1 MHELKSEKLQSPFH
15 ERVPFFSSLIHSSA
29 RTLTTMPPKFVPR
42 DRKKGRIAKA
52 KAKNSHSHDEPEDAN
67 AAEIVPP
74 TLSEKEAR
82 RTALQEEIRAQNSTA
97 VISGKKKKRLDKYI
111 DNKLK
116 KEENLALIKK
126 LAAQKVDTS
135 LLLSSKKVGRGG
147 ESARERLERALREKE
162 QGINLEA
169 NDAILFEQRK
179 RPAQEL
185 ESESDDEQTSTP
197 QANGS
202 KPAPAKVSAPAS
214 APAAA
219 PGKGGLFAAG
229 GLFGS
234 GLKRPLET
242 DEEGKPVI
250 KSRKRT
256 KVVTKSTPV
265 VAQEPEWDGFSGDED
280 GEDDEDEDESS
291 EEDIEDGE
299 EDSEEEDEEDDEDD
313 EDSDEDSEE
322 ESDSDDEDME
332 DADAVKEAQKARS
345 SAFKMWATEK
355 RNEAIGFVPSSNLE
369 AVNST
374 TVKQPTNFVPRAP
387 SPETLP
393 PELVV
398 SATTESD
405 NRPAISLVIPRTPEI
420 QEARLKL
427 PVVQEEQKIM
437 EAVHNNNVLVV
448 WGATGSGKTTQ
459 VPQMMFESGY
469 GSKIGQTDGDGKAKG
484 MIGVT
489 QPRRVAA
496 VSVSERVGTE
506 LCDMKDRVGYQIRF
520 DTTVSKDTAIK
531 FMTDGILLREI
542 ANDFILSRYSA
553 IVIDEAHERS
563 VNTDILIGMMS
574 RIVDLR
580 AQMAKEEPEKYYPL
594 KLVIMS
600 ATLRI
605 TDFTE
610 NTRLFRNGPPPIVKA
625 EGRQYPVTDHFARK
639 TTHDYVDD
647 MFHKVTRGHKKLPP
661 GGMLCFLT
669 GQQEIIQLAKKLRQH
684 FPADT
689 GSQVKQPRVHVSA
702 ADAPLEIDDMDAEA
716 QPAPRKDEDDDD
728 DDSDV
733 EITGLDDEEDDK
745 DFVIEGEEQPVEA
758 LRVHVLPLYSQ
769 LPTKQQLKVFE
780 EPPAGSRL
788 IVLAT
793 NVAETS
799 LTIPGVRYVFDCGR
813 SKEKKY
819 EASTGVQTFEIDFI
833 SKASAAQRAGR
844 AGRTGPGHCYR
855 LYSSAVYERD
865 FEEYAIPEILRSP
878 IEGVVLSLKNMDI
891 QTVVNFPFP
900 TPPDRKAL
908 AKAEKLLTY
917 LGAIDA
923 HGKITETGK
932 ELAAYPLSPRFARML
947 LLGRRYNL
955 SAHTIALVASLAV
968 PELFIPQT
976 QYNLENA
983 PDEAESDDEN
993 DTARERFAKR
1003 QIRSEADNIAASA
1016 AEVKRRAYGKAHAT
1030 LSRWDDRSDAL
1041 KLLTAMAAFSASSS
1055 PASFCA
1061 DYFLREKAMKEAG
1074 QLKQQLTAIVRS
1086 HSRTGTDDPT
1096 LSQKTLPP
1104 PTDKQRAILKQFVA
1118 AGFIDQ
1124 VAVRADIIGVAL
1136 SRNPRR
1142 AIEVPYRTLFTSS
1155 SGDIVGQDPE
1165 ARAAAKLSYVHPS
1178 SVLARLTVPEMPDYI
1193 IYSHLSRQAPS
1204 PPFDSIPKTR
1214 LHPLTTVTAKQLAN
1228 LAEGTPLL
1236 EVGKPVGKIEQL
1248 PRGADG
1254 RERREVW
1261 VGLSLR
1267 GEKEG
1272 TPWPVGAR
1280 KVVQKRV
1287 GGAWEIEKVVG

>member
-1 MHELKSEKLQSPFH
+1 
-15 ERVPFFSSLIHSSA
+15 
-29 RTLTTMPPKFVPR
+29 MPPKFVPR

-52 KAKNSHSHDEPEDAN
+52 KAKNSHSYDEPQDAN
-67 AAEIVPP
+67 AAEIVPATP
-74 TLSEKEAR
+74 SEKEAR
-82 RTALQEEIRAQNSTA
+82 RSALQAEIRAQNSTTI
-97 VISGKKKKRLDKYI
+97 ISGKKKKRLDKYI

-126 LAAQKVDTS
+126 LAAGKIDTS
-135 LLLSSKKVGRGG
+135 LLLSSKKLGRGG
-147 ESARERLERALREKE
+147 ESARERLERALAEKE

-185 ESESDDEQTSTP
+185 ESESDDEHTSTS

-202 KPAPAKVSAPAS
+202 RSASVKAPAPV
-214 APAAA
+214 AA

-229 GLFGS
+229 QGLFGS

-256 KVVTKSTPV
+256 KVVTKSAPV
-265 VAQEPEWDGFSGDED
+265 VAQEPEWTGFSGDE
-280 GEDDEDEDESS
+280 EDQEEEESS

-299 EDSEEEDEEDDEDD
+299 EDSEEEEEDDDEEDDE

-322 ESDSDDEDME
+322 ESDSDEDME
-332 DADAVKEAQKARS
+332 DAEAVKEAQKARS

-355 RNEAIGFVPSSNLE
+355 RNEAIGFVPSTNLE
-369 AVNST
+369 TVNST

-387 SPETLP
+387 SPENLP
-393 PELVV
+393 PELAV

-506 LCDMKDRVGYQIRF
+506 LCSLKDRVGYQIRF

-580 AQMAKEEPEKYYPL
+580 AQMAKEEPDKYYPL

-625 EGRQYPVTDHFARK
+625 EGRQYPVTEHFARK

-647 MFHKVTRGHKKLPP
+647 MFHKITRGHKKLPP

-728 DDSDV
+728 DDSDI
-733 EITGLDDEEDDK
+733 EIRGLDDEEDDK
-745 DFVIEGEEQPVEA
+745 EFVIEGEEQPVEA

-855 LYSSAVYERD
+855 LFSSAVYERD
-865 FEEYAIPEILRSP
+865 FEDYAIPEILRSP

-993 DTARERFAKR
+993 DTARERFTKR

-1016 AEVKRRAYGKAHAT
+1016 AEIKRRAYGKAHST

-1041 KLLTAMAAFSASSS
+1041 KLLTAMAAYSASSS
-1055 PASFCA
+1055 PSSFCS

-1074 QLKQQLTAIVRS
+1074 QLKHQLTAIVRS

-1104 PTDKQRAILKQFVA
+1104 PTDHQRAILKQFVA

-1136 SRNPRR
+1136 SRSPRR

-1155 SGDIVGQDPE
+1155 AGDIVGQDPE

-1204 PPFDSIPKTR
+1204 PPFDTLPKTR

>member
-1 MHELKSEKLQSPFH
+1 
-15 ERVPFFSSLIHSSA
+15 
-29 RTLTTMPPKFVPR
+29 MPPKFVPR

-52 KAKNSHSHDEPEDAN
+52 KAKSSHSHDEPEDAN
-67 AAEIVPP
+67 AAEIVPATP
-74 TLSEKEAR
+74 SEKEAR
-82 RTALQEEIRAQNSTA
+82 RTALQAEIRGQNSTA

-126 LAAQKVDTS
+126 LAAGKVDTS
-135 LLLSSKKVGRGG
+135 LLLSSKKLGRGG
-147 ESARERLERALREKE
+147 ESARERLERALAEKE

-179 RPAQEL
+179 RPAQET
-185 ESESDDEQTSTP
+185 ESESEDEQTSTS

-202 KPAPAKVSAPAS
+202 KS

-229 GLFGS
+229 QGLFGS

-256 KVVTKSTPV
+256 KVVTKSAPV
-265 VAQEPEWDGFSGDED
+265 VAREPAWEGFSGDEN
-280 GEDDEDEDESS
+280 GEDDEESS

-299 EDSEEEDEEDDEDD
+299 EDSEEEEEDDDEEEDE
-313 EDSDEDSEE
+313 EDSDEESEE
-322 ESDSDDEDME
+322 ESDSDEDME
-332 DADAVKEAQKARS
+332 DAEAVKEAQKARS

-369 AVNST
+369 TVNST

-393 PELVV
+393 PELAVP
-398 SATTESD
+398 ATTESD

-437 EAVHNNNVLVV
+437 EAVHRNNVLVV

-506 LCDMKDRVGYQIRF
+506 LCGLKDRVGYQIRF
-520 DTTVSKDTAIK
+520 DTTVSKETAIK

-647 MFHKVTRGHKKLPP
+647 MFHKITRGHKKLPP

-669 GQQEIIQLAKKLRQH
+669 GQQEIIQLAKKLRQA

-716 QPAPRKDEDDDD
+716 QPAPRRDEDDDD
-728 DDSDV
+728 DDSDI
-733 EITGLDDEEDDK
+733 EIRGLDDEDDDK
-745 DFVIEGEEQPVEA
+745 EFVIEGEDQPVEA

-819 EASTGVQTFEIDFI
+819 
-833 SKASAAQRAGR
+833 
-844 AGRTGPGHCYR
+844 
-855 LYSSAVYERD
+855 
-865 FEEYAIPEILRSP
+865 
-878 IEGVVLSLKNMDI
+878 
-891 QTVVNFPFP
+891 
-900 TPPDRKAL
+900 
-908 AKAEKLLTY
+908 
-917 LGAIDA
+917 
-923 HGKITETGK
+923 
-932 ELAAYPLSPRFARML
+932 
-947 LLGRRYNL
+947 
-955 SAHTIALVASLAV
+955 
-968 PELFIPQT
+968 
-976 QYNLENA
+976 
-983 PDEAESDDEN
+983 
-993 DTARERFAKR
+993 
-1003 QIRSEADNIAASA
+1003 
-1016 AEVKRRAYGKAHAT
+1016 
-1030 LSRWDDRSDAL
+1030 
-1041 KLLTAMAAFSASSS
+1041 
-1055 PASFCA
+1055 
-1061 DYFLREKAMKEAG
+1061 
-1074 QLKQQLTAIVRS
+1074 
-1086 HSRTGTDDPT
+1086 
-1096 LSQKTLPP
+1096 
-1104 PTDKQRAILKQFVA
+1104 
-1118 AGFIDQ
+1118 
-1124 VAVRADIIGVAL
+1124 
-1136 SRNPRR
+1136 
-1142 AIEVPYRTLFTSS
+1142 
-1155 SGDIVGQDPE
+1155 
-1165 ARAAAKLSYVHPS
+1165 
-1178 SVLARLTVPEMPDYI
+1178 
-1193 IYSHLSRQAPS
+1193 
-1204 PPFDSIPKTR
+1204 
-1214 LHPLTTVTAKQLAN
+1214 
-1228 LAEGTPLL
+1228 
-1236 EVGKPVGKIEQL
+1236 
-1248 PRGADG
+1248 
-1254 RERREVW
+1254 
-1261 VGLSLR
+1261 
-1267 GEKEG
+1267 
-1272 TPWPVGAR
+1272 
-1280 KVVQKRV
+1280 
-1287 GGAWEIEKVVG
+1287 

>member
-1 MHELKSEKLQSPFH
+1 
-15 ERVPFFSSLIHSSA
+15 
-29 RTLTTMPPKFVPR
+29 MPPKFVPR
-42 DRKKGRIAKA
+42 DRKKGRIAKQ
-52 KAKNSHSHDEPEDAN
+52 KAKSSHHPTHTTDDASN
-67 AAEIVPP
+67 ATEILPSSA
-74 TLSEKEAR
+74 TEKENHRA
-82 RTALQEEIRAQNSTA
+82 ALQAEIRAQQQQPN
-97 VISGKKKKRLDKYI
+97 ISSKKKKRLDKYI

-116 KEENLALIKK
+116 KEENLQLIKK
-126 LAAQKVDTS
+126 LAAHKVDTS
-135 LLLSSKKVGRGG
+135 LLQSSKKLGRGG
-147 ESARERLERALREKE
+147 ESQRERLERALREKG
-162 QGINLEA
+162 QGIRLEE
-169 NDAILFEQRK
+169 NDAILFEQRQ
-179 RPAQEL
+179 RPVMD
-185 ESESDDEQTSTP
+185 ESEGEDQVHQDAASVKV
-197 QANGS
+197 S
-202 KPAPAKVSAPAS
+202 KPVPAHISAPAPATTPAPAP
-214 APAAA
+214 APA
-219 PGKGGLFAAG
+219 PGKGGLFATG
-229 GLFGS
+229 QGLFGS
-234 GLKRPLET
+234 GLKRPLDM

-256 KVVTKSTPV
+256 KVVNKAPV
-265 VAQEPEWDGFSGDED
+265 VVQEPEWEGFSGDDDEEED
-280 GEDDEDEDESS
+280 ESAEEDRESDDEELDEEEEDDDEDEDE
-291 EEDIEDGE
+291 
-299 EDSEEEDEEDDEDD
+299 EEDDEEDADSD

-322 ESDSDDEDME
+322 SDEDMQ
-332 DADAVKEAQKARS
+332 DAEEVKAAKKARS
-345 SAFKMWATEK
+345 SAFKMWATEQ
-355 RNEAIGFVPSSNLE
+355 RNQSIGFVPSTNLDTT
-369 AVNST
+369 NSA
-374 TVKQPTNFVPRAP
+374 TVTKPANFVPRAP

-393 PELVV
+393 PELAV
-398 SATTESD
+398 SATTPSD
-405 NRPAISLVIPRTPEI
+405 NRPAVSLVIPRTPDI
-420 QEARLKL
+420 QAARLKL

-437 EAVHNNNVLVV
+437 EAIHNNNVLVV

-469 GSKIGQTDGDGKAKG
+469 GSKIGQTEGEGKAKG

-605 TDFTE
+605 QDFTS
-610 NTRLFRNGPPPIVKA
+610 NSRLFREGPPPIVKA
-625 EGRQYPVTDHFARK
+625 EGRQYPVTDHFARR

-647 MFHKVTRGHKKLPP
+647 MFHKVSRGHKKLPP

-669 GQQEIIQLAKKLRQH
+669 GQNEIIQLAKKLRTA

-716 QPAPRKDEDDDD
+716 QPVPRKNQDDNSD

-733 EITGLDDEEDDK
+733 EIKGLDDDEDDDD
-745 DFVIEGEEQPVEA
+745 DFVIEGEEA
-758 LRVHVLPLYSQ
+758 AAGSLRVHVLPLYSQ

-780 EPPAGSRL
+780 QPPEGSRL

-799 LTIPGVRYVFDCGR
+799 LTIPGIRYVFDCGR

-865 FEEYAIPEILRSP
+865 FAEYAIPEILRSP

-900 TPPDRKAL
+900 TPPDRSAL

-955 SAHTIALVASLAV
+955 SAHTVALVASLAV
-968 PELFIPQT
+968 PELFIPQN

-983 PDEAESDDEN
+983 PDDSDSDSEN
-993 DTARERFAKR
+993 DTARERFTKR

-1016 AEVKRRAYGKAHAT
+1016 AEKQRRAFGKAHAT

-1041 KLLTAMAAFSASSS
+1041 KLLTAMAAYSASSTPS
-1055 PASFCA
+1055 SFCA
-1061 DYFLREKAMKEAG
+1061 DYFLREKAMKEAA
-1074 QLKQQLTAIVRS
+1074 QLKRQLSAIVRS
-1086 HSRTGTDDPT
+1086 HSRTGHDDAS
-1096 LSQKTLPP
+1096 LSAKALPP
-1104 PTDKQRAILKQFVA
+1104 PTDKQRSILKQFVA
-1118 AGFIDQ
+1118 AGFVDQ
-1124 VAVRADIIGVAL
+1124 VAIRADLLGIAGPRKA
-1136 SRNPRR
+1136 RR
-1142 AIEVPYRTLFTSS
+1142 AIEVPYKTLFAS
-1155 SGDIVGQDPE
+1155 SGEADAGMDFE
-1165 ARAAAKLSYVHPS
+1165 ARQAAKLSYVHPS
-1178 SVLARLTVPEMPDYI
+1178 SVLARLTVPEMPEYI
-1193 IYSHLSRQAPS
+1193 VYSHLSRQAAMPGA
-1204 PPFDSIPKTR
+1204 DQLPKTR
-1214 LHPLTTVTAKQLAN
+1214 LHPLTAVSAKQLAN
-1228 LAEGTPLL
+1228 LAEDTPLL

-1287 GGAWEIEKVVG
+1287 GGAWETERVVG

>member
-1 MHELKSEKLQSPFH
+1 
-15 ERVPFFSSLIHSSA
+15 
-29 RTLTTMPPKFVPR
+29 MPPKFVPR

-52 KAKNSHSHDEPEDAN
+52 KAKNSHSHDEVADAN
-67 AAEIVPP
+67 AAEILPP
-74 TLSEKEAR
+74 TPSEKEAR
-82 RTALQEEIRAQNSTA
+82 KAQLQAEIRAQNSTS

-135 LLLSSKKVGRGG
+135 LLLSSKKLGRGG
-147 ESARERLERALREKE
+147 ESARERLERALAEKE
-162 QGINLEA
+162 QGINVAA
-169 NDAILFEQRK
+169 NDAILFEKRK
-179 RPAQEL
+179 RPALEL
-185 ESESDDEQTSTP
+185 ESESEDDQISTP
-197 QANGS
+197 QTKAS
-202 KPAPAKVSAPAS
+202 KSAAAKASTSAS
-214 APAAA
+214 APAPAPAA
-219 PGKGGLFAAG
+219 GKGGLFAAG
-229 GLFGS
+229 QGLFGS

-256 KVVTKSTPV
+256 KVINKSAPV
-265 VAQEPEWDGFSGDED
+265 VAQEPEWTGFSGDED
-280 GEDDEDEDESS
+280 EEDDDDEEDDEESS

-299 EDSEEEDEEDDEDD
+299 EDSDEEDEEDDD
-313 EDSDEDSEE
+313 EDEEESDENSEE
-322 ESDSDDEDME
+322 ESDSDEDME
-332 DADAVKEAQKARS
+332 DAEAVKEAKKARS
-345 SAFKMWATEK
+345 SAFKMWATEQ
-355 RNEAIGFVPSSNLE
+355 RNNAIGFVPSSNLE

-374 TVKQPTNFVPRAP
+374 DVKQPTNFVPRAP
-387 SPETLP
+387 SPENLP
-393 PELVV
+393 PELAI
-398 SATTESD
+398 SATTASD
-405 NRPAISLVIPRTPEI
+405 NRPAVSLVIPRTPEI

-469 GSKIGQTDGDGKAKG
+469 GSKIGQAEGEGKAKG

-506 LCDMKDRVGYQIRF
+506 LCGMKDRVGYQIRF

-625 EGRQYPVTDHFARK
+625 EGRQYPVTDHFSRK
-639 TTHDYVDD
+639 TTHDYVED
-647 MFHKVTRGHKKLPP
+647 MFGKITRGHKKLPP

-669 GQQEIIQLAKKLRQH
+669 GQQEIIQLAKKLRTA

-689 GSQVKQPRVHVSA
+689 GSQAKQPRVHVSA

-716 QPAPRKDEDDDD
+716 QPASRRDEDDDS
-728 DDSDV
+728 DDSDI
-733 EITGLDDEEDDK
+733 EIRGLDDEEDDK
-745 DFVIEGEEQPVEA
+745 EFEIEGEEQPVES

-780 EPPAGSRL
+780 QPPEGSRL

-878 IEGVVLSLKNMDI
+878 IEGVVLSLKSMDI
-891 QTVVNFPFP
+891 QTIVNFPFP

-908 AKAEKLLTY
+908 AKAEKLLTF

-932 ELAAYPLSPRFARML
+932 ELSAYPLSPRYARML

-955 SAHTIALVASLAV
+955 SAHTIALVAALAV

-1041 KLLTAMAAFSASSS
+1041 KLLTAMAAYSASSS
-1055 PASFCA
+1055 PASFCS

-1086 HSRTGTDDPT
+1086 HSRTGTEDPT
-1096 LSQKTLPP
+1096 LNQKTLPP

-1124 VAVRADIIGVAL
+1124 VAVRADIIGIAL

-1142 AIEVPYRTLFTSS
+1142 AIEVPYRTLFASS
-1155 SGDIVGQDPE
+1155 TGDIAGTDPE

-1204 PPFDSIPKTR
+1204 PPFTDLPKTR

>member
-1 MHELKSEKLQSPFH
+1 
-15 ERVPFFSSLIHSSA
+15 
-29 RTLTTMPPKFVPR
+29 MPPKFVPR

-52 KAKNSHSHDEPEDAN
+52 KAKNAHSHDEPEDAN

-74 TLSEKEAR
+74 TPTEREAR
-82 RTALQEEIRAQNSTA
+82 RTALQEEIRAQNSTS

-126 LAAQKVDTS
+126 LAAGKVDTS
-135 LLLSSKKVGRGG
+135 LLLSSKKLGRGG

-179 RPAQEL
+179 RPALEL
-185 ESESDDEQTSTP
+185 ESESEDEQASTP
-197 QANGS
+197 QANAS
-202 KPAPAKVSAPAS
+202 QAASAKASVSVPAPAP
-214 APAAA
+214 A

-229 GLFGS
+229 QGLFGS

-256 KVVTKSTPV
+256 KVVNKSVPAV
-265 VAQEPEWDGFSGDED
+265 VQEPEWEGFSGDEGED

-291 EEDIEDGE
+291 EEDIRDGE
-299 EDSEEEDEEDDEDD
+299 EDSDEDDEDD
-313 EDSDEDSEE
+313 EDSEDAEDSEDGSEE
-322 ESDSDDEDME
+322 ESDSDEDMS
-332 DADAVKEAQKARS
+332 DAEAVKEAQKARS
-345 SAFKMWATEK
+345 SAFKMWATEQ
-355 RNEAIGFVPSSNLE
+355 RNEAIGFVPSTNLE
-369 AVNST
+369 SVNST
-374 TVKQPTNFVPRAP
+374 GVKQPKNFVPRAP

-393 PELVV
+393 PELAV

-405 NRPAISLVIPRTPEI
+405 NRPAVSLVIPRTPEI

-469 GSKIGQTDGDGKAKG
+469 GSKIGQTDGEGKAKG

-506 LCDMKDRVGYQIRF
+506 LCSMKNRVGYQIRF
-520 DTTVSKDTAIK
+520 DTTVSKETAIK

-647 MFHKVTRGHKKLPP
+647 MLHKITRGHKKLPP

-669 GQQEIIQLAKKLRQH
+669 GQQEIIQLAKKLRQA

-716 QPAPRKDEDDDD
+716 QPATRRNDDDDDD
-728 DDSDV
+728 DDSDI
-733 EITGLDDEEDDK
+733 EIRGLDDEEDDK
-745 DFVIEGEEQPVEA
+745 EFVIEGEEQPVEA

-799 LTIPGVRYVFDCGR
+799 LTIPGIRYVFDCGR

-878 IEGVVLSLKNMDI
+878 IEGVVLSLKSMDI

-908 AKAEKLLTY
+908 AKAEKLLTF

-932 ELAAYPLSPRFARML
+932 ELAAYPLSPRYARML
-947 LLGRRYNL
+947 LLGRRYNM

-1041 KLLTAMAAFSASSS
+1041 KLLTAMAAYTASSS
-1055 PASFCA
+1055 PATFCT
-1061 DYFLREKAMKEAG
+1061 DYFLREKAMKEAA
-1074 QLKQQLTAIVRS
+1074 QLKHQLTAIVRS
-1086 HSRTGTDDPT
+1086 QSRTGTEDPT
-1096 LSQKTLPP
+1096 LLSSSSSQTTLPP

-1142 AIEVPYRTLFTSS
+1142 AIEVPYRTLFASS
-1155 SGDIVGQDPE
+1155 TGDTAGTDPE
-1165 ARAAAKLSYVHPS
+1165 TRAAAKLSYVHPS

-1204 PPFDSIPKTR
+1204 PPFDTLPKTR
-1214 LHPLTTVTAKQLAN
+1214 IHPLTTVTAKQLAN

-1267 GEKEG
+1267 GEKES

-1280 KVVQKRV
+1280 KVVQKRI

>member
-1 MHELKSEKLQSPFH
+1 
-15 ERVPFFSSLIHSSA
+15 
-29 RTLTTMPPKFVPR
+29 MPPKF
-42 DRKKGRIAKA
+42 GRIAKA
-52 KAKNSHSHDEPEDAN
+52 KARNSHSHDEPQDAN
-67 AAEIVPP
+67 AAEI
-74 TLSEKEAR
+74 
-82 RTALQEEIRAQNSTA
+82 
-97 VISGKKKKRLDKYI
+97 RLDKYI

-126 LAAQKVDTS
+126 LAAQK
-135 LLLSSKKVGRGG
+135 
-147 ESARERLERALREKE
+147 
-162 QGINLEA
+162 
-169 NDAILFEQRK
+169 
-179 RPAQEL
+179 RPALEL
-185 ESESDDEQTSTP
+185 ESESEDEQTSTP
-197 QANGS
+197 QASTS
-202 KPAPAKVSAPAS
+202 KSASAKTSASVPTTAPAP
-214 APAAA
+214 A

-229 GLFGS
+229 QGLFGS
-234 GLKRPLET
+234 GLKRPLEM

-256 KVVTKSTPV
+256 KIINKSAPV
-265 VAQEPEWDGFSGDED
+265 VAQEPEWEGFSGDED
-280 GEDDEDEDESS
+280 GEEDDDESQSS

-299 EDSEEEDEEDDEDD
+299 GESEEEDEEEGDDDEEDSEEDSEEEDRQGG
-313 EDSDEDSEE
+313 
-322 ESDSDDEDME
+322 
-332 DADAVKEAQKARS
+332 AKARS
-345 SAFKMWATEK
+345 SAFKMWATEQ
-355 RNEAIGFVPSSNLE
+355 RNQAIGFVPSTNLE
-369 AVNST
+369 TVNAT

-393 PELVV
+393 PELAV

-405 NRPAISLVIPRTPEI
+405 NRPAVSLVIPRTPEI

-469 GSKIGQTDGDGKAKG
+469 GSKIGQTDGEGKAKG

-580 AQMAKEEPEKYYPL
+580 AQMAKEEPDKYYPL

-625 EGRQYPVTDHFARK
+625 EGRQFPVTDHFARR

-647 MFHKVTRGHKKLPP
+647 MFHKLPP
-661 GGMLCFLT
+661 GGMLYFLT
-669 GQQEIIQLAKKLRQH
+669 GQQEIIQLAKKLRQA

-716 QPAPRKDEDDDD
+716 QPAPRRDDDDDDD

-733 EITGLDDEEDDK
+733 EIKGLDDEEDDK
-745 DFVIEGEEQPVEA
+745 EFVIEGEEQPVEA

-799 LTIPGVRYVFDCGR
+799 LTIPGIRYVFDCGR

-955 SAHTIALVASLAV
+955 SAHTVALVASLAV

-983 PDEAESDDEN
+983 PDEEESEDEN
-993 DTARERFAKR
+993 DTARERYAKR
-1003 QIRSEADNIAASA
+1003 QIRTEADNIAASA
-1016 AEVKRRAYGKAHAT
+1016 AELKRKAYGKAHAT

-1041 KLLTAMAAFSASSS
+1041 KLLTAMAAYSASSS
-1055 PASFCA
+1055 PASFCS

-1136 SRNPRR
+1136 SRSPRR

-1178 SVLARLTVPEMPDYI
+1178 SVLARLTVAEMPDYI

-1204 PPFDSIPKTR
+1204 PPFDTIPKTR

-1254 RERREVW
+1254 
-1261 VGLSLR
+1261 
-1267 GEKEG
+1267 

-1280 KVVQKRV
+1280 KVVQKRI

>member
-1 MHELKSEKLQSPFH
+1 
-15 ERVPFFSSLIHSSA
+15 
-29 RTLTTMPPKFVPR
+29 MPPKFVPR

-74 TLSEKEAR
+74 TPSEKEAR
-82 RTALQEEIRAQNSTA
+82 RTALQAEIRAQNSTT

-135 LLLSSKKVGRGG
+135 LLLSSKKLGRGG

-179 RPAQEL
+179 RPALEL
-185 ESESDDEQTSTP
+185 ESESEDDQTSTP
-197 QANGS
+197 QVNGS
-202 KPAPAKVSAPAS
+202 KSAPAKALAPAPAPAS
-214 APAAA
+214 
-219 PGKGGLFAAG
+219 GKGGLFAAG
-229 GLFGS
+229 QGLFGS

-256 KVVTKSTPV
+256 KVVTKSAPV
-265 VAQEPEWDGFSGDED
+265 VAQEPEWDGFSGDETA
-280 GEDDEDEDESS
+280 EDDEDEDESS
-291 EEDIEDGE
+291 EEDIEEGE
-299 EDSEEEDEEDDEDD
+299 EDSEEDEEDNDD
-313 EDSDEDSEE
+313 QDSEDSDEDSEE
-322 ESDSDDEDME
+322 ESDSDEDME
-332 DADAVKEAQKARS
+332 DAEAVKEAQKARS
-345 SAFKMWATEK
+345 SAFKMWATEQ
-355 RNEAIGFVPSSNLE
+355 RNQAIGFVPSTNLDT
-369 AVNST
+369 VNST

-393 PELVV
+393 PELAV

-405 NRPAISLVIPRTPEI
+405 NRPAVSLVIPRTPEI

-469 GSKIGQTDGDGKAKG
+469 GSKIGQTDGEGKAKG

-506 LCDMKDRVGYQIRF
+506 LCDLKDRVGYQIRF
-520 DTTVSKDTAIK
+520 DTTVSKNTAIK

-625 EGRQYPVTDHFARK
+625 EGRQFPVTDHFARK

-647 MFHKVTRGHKKLPP
+647 MFHKISRGHKKLPP
-661 GGMLCFLT
+661 GGMLYFLT
-669 GQQEIIQLAKKLRQH
+669 GQQEIIQLAKKLRQA

-716 QPAPRKDEDDDD
+716 QPVSRRNDDDD
-728 DDSDV
+728 DDSDI
-733 EITGLDDEEDDK
+733 EIRGLDDEEDDK
-745 DFVIEGEEQPVEA
+745 EFEIEGEEQPVEA

-955 SAHTIALVASLAV
+955 SAPTIALVASLAV

-983 PDEAESDDEN
+983 PDEEESDDEN

-1003 QIRSEADNIAASA
+1003 QIRTEADNIAASA

-1041 KLLTAMAAFSASSS
+1041 KLLTAMAAYSASSS
-1055 PASFCA
+1055 PASFCS

-1096 LSQKTLPP
+1096 LSQKTLSP

-1204 PPFDSIPKTR
+1204 PPFDTIPKTR

>member
-1 MHELKSEKLQSPFH
+1 MHELKSEKLQSPAPTFY
-15 ERVPFFSSLIHSSA
+15 ERVHSFPLFIHRSV
-29 RTLTTMPPKFVPR
+29 RPLFTMPPKFVPR

-52 KAKNSHSHDEPEDAN
+52 KAKNAHSHDEPEDAN
-67 AAEIVPP
+67 AAEILPP
-74 TLSEKEAR
+74 TQSEKEAR

-135 LLLSSKKVGRGG
+135 LLLSSKKLGRGG
-147 ESARERLERALREKE
+147 ESARERLDRALREKE

-179 RPAQEL
+179 RPVQEL
-185 ESESDDEQTSTP
+185 ESESDDEKTSTP
-197 QANGS
+197 QVNGS
-202 KPAPAKVSAPAS
+202 KSVPVKSSAPAS

-229 GLFGS
+229 QGLFGS

-256 KVVTKSTPV
+256 KVVNKSAPV
-265 VAQEPEWDGFSGDED
+265 VAQEPEWEGFSGDED
-280 GEDDEDEDESS
+280 GEDDEEEDESS

-299 EDSEEEDEEDDEDD
+299 EDSDEEDEEDD

-322 ESDSDDEDME
+322 ESDLDEDME

-369 AVNST
+369 AVNLT

-393 PELVV
+393 PELAV

-405 NRPAISLVIPRTPEI
+405 NRPAVSLVIPRTPDI

-689 GSQVKQPRVHVSA
+689 GSQAKQPRVHVSA

-728 DDSDV
+728 DSDV

-745 DFVIEGEEQPVEA
+745 EFVIEGEEQPVEA

-932 ELAAYPLSPRFARML
+932 ELAAYPLSPRFGRML

-955 SAHTIALVASLAV
+955 PAPTIALVASLAV

-1016 AEVKRRAYGKAHAT
+1016 AELKRKAYGKAHAT

-1041 KLLTAMAAFSASSS
+1041 KLLTAMAAYSASSS

-1193 IYSHLSRQAPS
+1193 IYSHLSRQAPTPGS
-1204 PPFDSIPKTR
+1204 DTLPKTR

>member
-1 MHELKSEKLQSPFH
+1 
-15 ERVPFFSSLIHSSA
+15 
-29 RTLTTMPPKFVPR
+29 MPPKFVPR

-52 KAKNSHSHDEPEDAN
+52 KAKNSHSHDEPQDAN

-74 TLSEKEAR
+74 TPSEREAR
-82 RTALQEEIRAQNSTA
+82 RTALQAELRAQNSTS

-111 DNKLK
+111 DTKLK

-135 LLLSSKKVGRGG
+135 LLLSSKKLGRGG

-162 QGINLEA
+162 QGINVEA
-169 NDAILFEQRK
+169 NDAVLFEQRK
-179 RPAQEL
+179 RPALALET
-185 ESESDDEQTSTP
+185 ESEDEQASAP
-197 QANGS
+197 QANTS
-202 KPAPAKVSAPAS
+202 KPTPAKASAPAPAPAPAPAS
-214 APAAA
+214 APAS
-219 PGKGGLFAAG
+219 GKGGLFAAG
-229 GLFGS
+229 QSLFGS
-234 GLKRPLET
+234 GLKRPLDT
-242 DEEGKPVI
+242 DEDGKPII

-256 KVVTKSTPV
+256 KVVNKSAPAPG
-265 VAQEPEWDGFSGDED
+265 VAQEPEWEGFSGDDD
-280 GEDDEDEDESS
+280 GEDDDDDESQSS
-291 EEDIEDGE
+291 EEDIEDGQGE
-299 EDSEEEDEEDDEDD
+299 SEEEDDDEEDDEDD
-313 EDSDEDSEE
+313 EDEEDSDEHSEE
-322 ESDSDDEDME
+322 ESDSDDDME
-332 DADAVKEAQKARS
+332 DEEDVKEAQKARS
-345 SAFKMWATEK
+345 SAFKMWATEQ
-355 RNEAIGFVPSSNLE
+355 RNQAIGFVPSTNLE
-369 AVNST
+369 TVNST
-374 TVKQPTNFVPRAP
+374 TVKQPINFVPRAP

-393 PELVV
+393 PELAV

-405 NRPAISLVIPRTPEI
+405 NRPAVSLVIPRTPEI

-437 EAVHNNNVLVV
+437 EAIHNNNVLVV

-469 GSKIGQTDGDGKAKG
+469 GSKIGQTDGEGKAKG

-506 LCDMKDRVGYQIRF
+506 LCDMKNRVGYQIRF
-520 DTTVSKDTAIK
+520 DTTVSNDTAIK

-542 ANDFILSRYSA
+542 ANDFILSKYSA

-625 EGRQYPVTDHFARK
+625 EGRQFPVTDHFARR

-647 MFHKVTRGHKKLPP
+647 MFHKVSRGHKKLPP

-669 GQQEIIQLAKKLRQH
+669 GQQEIIQLAKKLRQA

-702 ADAPLEIDDMDAEA
+702 TDAPLEIDDMDAEA
-716 QPAPRKDEDDDD
+716 QPAPRRDDDD
-728 DDSDV
+728 DEDDSDV

-745 DFVIEGEEQPVEA
+745 EFVIEGEEQPVEA

-799 LTIPGVRYVFDCGR
+799 LTIPGIRYVFDCGR

-983 PDEAESDDEN
+983 PDEEESEDEN

-1003 QIRSEADNIAASA
+1003 QIRTEADNIAASA
-1016 AEVKRRAYGKAHAT
+1016 AELKRKAYGKAHAT

-1041 KLLTAMAAFSASSS
+1041 KLLTAMAAYSASSS

-1061 DYFLREKAMKEAG
+1061 DYFLREKAMKEAA

-1096 LSQKTLPP
+1096 LSQKALPP

-1178 SVLARLTVPEMPDYI
+1178 SVLARLTVAEMPDYI

-1204 PPFDSIPKTR
+1204 PPYDTVPKTR

-1280 KVVQKRV
+1280 KVVQKRI

>member
-1 MHELKSEKLQSPFH
+1 
-15 ERVPFFSSLIHSSA
+15 
-29 RTLTTMPPKFVPR
+29 
-42 DRKKGRIAKA
+42 
-52 KAKNSHSHDEPEDAN
+52 
-67 AAEIVPP
+67 
-74 TLSEKEAR
+74 
-82 RTALQEEIRAQNSTA
+82 
-97 VISGKKKKRLDKYI
+97 
-111 DNKLK
+111 
-116 KEENLALIKK
+116 
-126 LAAQKVDTS
+126 
-135 LLLSSKKVGRGG
+135 
-147 ESARERLERALREKE
+147 
-162 QGINLEA
+162 
-169 NDAILFEQRK
+169 
-179 RPAQEL
+179 
-185 ESESDDEQTSTP
+185 
-197 QANGS
+197 
-202 KPAPAKVSAPAS
+202 
-214 APAAA
+214 
-219 PGKGGLFAAG
+219 
-229 GLFGS
+229 
-234 GLKRPLET
+234 
-242 DEEGKPVI
+242 
-250 KSRKRT
+250 
-256 KVVTKSTPV
+256 
-265 VAQEPEWDGFSGDED
+265 
-280 GEDDEDEDESS
+280 
-291 EEDIEDGE
+291 
-299 EDSEEEDEEDDEDD
+299 
-313 EDSDEDSEE
+313 
-322 ESDSDDEDME
+322 
-332 DADAVKEAQKARS
+332 
-345 SAFKMWATEK
+345 MWATEQ
-355 RNEAIGFVPSSNLE
+355 RNNAIGFVPSSNLE

-374 TVKQPTNFVPRAP
+374 DVKQPTNFVPRAP

-393 PELVV
+393 PELAI
-398 SATTESD
+398 SATTASD
-405 NRPAISLVIPRTPEI
+405 NRPAVSLVIPRTPEI

-469 GSKIGQTDGDGKAKG
+469 GSKIGQAEGEGKAKG

-506 LCDMKDRVGYQIRF
+506 LCGMKDRVGYQIRF

-625 EGRQYPVTDHFARK
+625 EGRQYPVTDHFSRK
-639 TTHDYVDD
+639 TTHDYVED
-647 MFHKVTRGHKKLPP
+647 MFGKITRGHKKLPP

-669 GQQEIIQLAKKLRQH
+669 GQQEIIQLAKKLRTA

-689 GSQVKQPRVHVSA
+689 GSQAKQPRVHVSA

-716 QPAPRKDEDDDD
+716 QPASRRDEDDDS
-728 DDSDV
+728 DDSDI
-733 EITGLDDEEDDK
+733 EIRGLDEEEDDK
-745 DFVIEGEEQPVEA
+745 EFEIEGEEQPVES

-769 LPTKQQLKVFE
+769 LPTKQQLK
-780 EPPAGSRL
+780 
-788 IVLAT
+788 
-793 NVAETS
+793 
-799 LTIPGVRYVFDCGR
+799 
-813 SKEKKY
+813 
-819 EASTGVQTFEIDFI
+819 
-833 SKASAAQRAGR
+833 
-844 AGRTGPGHCYR
+844 
-855 LYSSAVYERD
+855 RD

-878 IEGVVLSLKNMDI
+878 IEGVVLSLKSMDI
-891 QTVVNFPFP
+891 QTIVNFPFP

-908 AKAEKLLTY
+908 AKAEKLLTF

-932 ELAAYPLSPRFARML
+932 ELSAYPLSPRYARML

-955 SAHTIALVASLAV
+955 SAHTIALVAALAV

-1041 KLLTAMAAFSASSS
+1041 KLLTAMAAYSASSS
-1055 PASFCA
+1055 PASFCS

-1086 HSRTGTDDPT
+1086 HSRTGTEDPT
-1096 LSQKTLPP
+1096 LNQKTLPP

-1124 VAVRADIIGVAL
+1124 VAVRADIIGIAL

-1142 AIEVPYRTLFTSS
+1142 AIEVPYRTLFASS
-1155 SGDIVGQDPE
+1155 TGDIAGTDPE

-1204 PPFDSIPKTR
+1204 PPFTELPKTR

-1248 PRGADG
+1248 PRGVDG

>member
-1 MHELKSEKLQSPFH
+1 
-15 ERVPFFSSLIHSSA
+15 
-29 RTLTTMPPKFVPR
+29 MPPKFVPR

-74 TLSEKEAR
+74 TPSEKEAR
-82 RTALQEEIRAQNSTA
+82 RTALQAEIRAQNSTS

-135 LLLSSKKVGRGG
+135 LLLSSKKLGRGG
-147 ESARERLERALREKE
+147 ESARERMERALREKE
-162 QGINLEA
+162 QGINIEA

-179 RPAQEL
+179 RPALEL
-185 ESESDDEQTSTP
+185 ESESEDDQTLTP
-197 QANGS
+197 QVNGS
-202 KPAPAKVSAPAS
+202 KFAPAKALAPAPAPAS
-214 APAAA
+214 
-219 PGKGGLFAAG
+219 GKGGLFAAG
-229 GLFGS
+229 QGLFGS

-256 KVVTKSTPV
+256 KVVTKSAPV
-265 VAQEPEWDGFSGDED
+265 VAQEPEWEGFSGDENA
-280 GEDDEDEDESS
+280 EDDEDEDENS
-291 EEDIEDGE
+291 EDDIEDGE
-299 EDSEEEDEEDDEDD
+299 EDSEEDEEDDDDEDE
-313 EDSDEDSEE
+313 EDSDEDSED
-322 ESDSDDEDME
+322 ESESDEDME
-332 DADAVKEAQKARS
+332 DAEA
-345 SAFKMWATEK
+345 MWATEQ
-355 RNEAIGFVPSSNLE
+355 RNQAIGFVPSTNLDT
-369 AVNST
+369 VNST

-393 PELVV
+393 PELAV

-405 NRPAISLVIPRTPEI
+405 NRPA
-420 QEARLKL
+420 EARLKL

-469 GSKIGQTDGDGKAKG
+469 GSKIGQTDGEGKAKG

-625 EGRQYPVTDHFARK
+625 EGRQFPVTDHFARK

-647 MFHKVTRGHKKLPP
+647 MFHKISRGHKKLPP

-669 GQQEIIQLAKKLRQH
+669 GQQEIIQLAKKLRQA

-716 QPAPRKDEDDDD
+716 QPVSRRDDDDD
-728 DDSDV
+728 DDSDI
-733 EITGLDDEEDDK
+733 EIRGLDDEEDDK
-745 DFVIEGEEQPVEA
+745 EFEIEGEEQPVEA

-891 QTVVNFPFP
+891 QT
-900 TPPDRKAL
+900 AL

-983 PDEAESDDEN
+983 PDEEESDDEN

-1003 QIRSEADNIAASA
+1003 QIRTEADNIAASA

-1041 KLLTAMAAFSASSS
+1041 KLLTAMAAYSASSS
-1055 PASFCA
+1055 PASFCS

-1204 PPFDSIPKTR
+1204 PPFDTIPKTR

-1287 GGAWEIEKVVG
+1287 GGAWEVEKVVG